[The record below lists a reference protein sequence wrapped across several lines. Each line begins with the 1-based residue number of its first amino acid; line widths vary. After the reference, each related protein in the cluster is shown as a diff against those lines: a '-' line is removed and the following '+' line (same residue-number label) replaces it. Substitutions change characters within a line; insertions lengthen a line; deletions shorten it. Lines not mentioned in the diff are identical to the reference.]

1 MNKLQSSRL
10 ATARQ
15 VPGRWLFVFPV
26 LLLVAAGWFALH
38 PWQSSASSPVGQA
51 FSEDLYSPDRY
62 RVLPDGMIE
71 DTATGLVRKL
81 ESGHVGTS
89 PSAAD
94 IRAFISL
101 TDDQRADLR
110 DGVGPRPVRLL
121 VGSIGVSAEVIPI
134 GLDVNRAL
142 AVPRD
147 AQVTGWWSGGSV
159 PGESGPTV
167 IVGHFDSKVASGV
180 FAKLQTLR
188 KGARI
193 SIEDSEGSKYV
204 YEVVLLEYLHK
215 TAFPTKKVYGA
226 TDGSTLRLV
235 TCGGK
240 FNRATGHYVD
250 NTIAYAVLISAEIV
264 GRPDPAIERE
274 DFPPKISPVFPLGR
288 NDEAD
293 GSDEI
298 LPDLSLEDFPA
309 LIPGAVIDAATASTI
324 VGAPTSTVAAVLAA
338 IPSATRSGLPS
349 LAPSVVTP
357 TSPLSPQS
365 TLGPSSTI
373 AAAPSSI
380 APIQLPTALP
390 VTGPPLTVPPVTVP
404 PASSS
409 TTSVPVPTSAP
420 PDSPEP
426 ASSNVV
432 TAASNS
438 SFVEGTSTSIADLK
452 ASKPG
457 VV

>member
-1 MNKLQSSRL
+1 MNKQQRSKH
-10 ATARQ
+10 ATTRQ
-15 VPGRWLFVFPV
+15 VPGRWLFAFPV

-38 PWQSSASSPVGQA
+38 PWQSSASSPVGKE

-62 RVLPDGMIE
+62 RVLPNGMIE

-81 ESGHVGTS
+81 DSGHVGDS

-110 DGVGPRPVRLL
+110 NGVGPRPTRLV
-121 VGSIGVSAEVIPI
+121 VGAIGVDADVIPI

-188 KGARI
+188 KGASI
-193 SIEDSEGSKYV
+193 TIEDSEGSKYV
-204 YEVVLLEYLHK
+204 YEVVQMEHLHK
-215 TAFPTKKVYGA
+215 TAFPTEKVYGS

-250 NTIAYAVLISAEIV
+250 NTIAYAVLVSAEIV
-264 GRPDPAIERE
+264 GRPDPAITAE
-274 DFPPKISPVFPLGR
+274 DFPPKISPVFPVGF
-288 NDEAD
+288 NDVT
-293 GSDEI
+293 GLTDEI
-298 LPDLSLEDFPA
+298 VPDLSVEDFPA
-309 LIPGAVIDAATASTI
+309 LISNSSTEPTSSTTI
-324 VGAPTSTVAAVLAA
+324 VGGPTFTVPVVLATIPPSTPSGVASSTPLVSGTSVALSPSTQSTV
-338 IPSATRSGLPS
+338 
-349 LAPSVVTP
+349 PSVVTAP
-357 TSPLSPQS
+357 PA
-365 TLGPSSTI
+365 GPSSVPV
-373 AAAPSSI
+373 AP
-380 APIQLPTALP
+380 LPS
-390 VTGPPLTVPPVTVP
+390 TVPATTPSTSTSTTTTVP
-404 PASSS
+404 VS
-409 TTSVPVPTSAP
+409 TTVQPESPETVPTSI
-420 PDSPEP
+420 
-426 ASSNVV
+426 
-432 TAASNS
+432 
-438 SFVEGTSTSIADLK
+438 STVGS
-452 ASKPG
+452 
-457 VV
+457 

>member
-1 MNKLQSSRL
+1 MNKPDSSQQA
-10 ATARQ
+10 ATRQ
-15 VPGRWLFVFPV
+15 VPGRWLFAFPV
-26 LLLVAAGWFALH
+26 LLLVAAAWFTVH

-81 ESGHVGTS
+81 DGAHVGST

-110 DGVGPRPVRLL
+110 NGVGARPVHL
-121 VGSIGVSAEVIPI
+121 VVGAIGVDAEVIPI

-193 SIEDSEGSKYV
+193 TIEDSEGSTYV
-204 YEVVLLEYLHK
+204 YEVVEMEHLHK
-215 TAFPTKKVYGA
+215 TAFPTQKVYGS
-226 TDGSTLRLV
+226 TDSSTLRLV

-250 NTIAYAVLISAEIV
+250 NTIAYAKLVSADIV
-264 GRPDPAIERE
+264 GRPDPALVRE
-274 DFPPKISPVFPLGR
+274 DLPLKISPVLPVGSA
-288 NDEAD
+288 DTAAD
-293 GSDEI
+293 GLYDGPGEI
-298 LPDLSLEDFPA
+298 VPGLSVEDFPA
-309 LIPGAVIDAATASTI
+309 LNPSASIDPAASSTI
-324 VGAPTSTVAAVLAA
+324 VGAPTFTVPVVLTTVPSGPSVASPSVVSPPGVSQPVVPPSGPAAGVSTVPPSSLQPSVPGQNPAVSVAPTLPTPSTVAPLATVAPISAAV
-338 IPSATRSGLPS
+338 T
-349 LAPSVVTP
+349 TP
-357 TSPLSPQS
+357 TSTPPLSVPV
-365 TLGPSSTI
+365 
-373 AAAPSSI
+373 
-380 APIQLPTALP
+380 TALP
-390 VTGPPLTVPPVTVP
+390 E
-404 PASSS
+404 
-409 TTSVPVPTSAP
+409 
-420 PDSPEP
+420 SPEP
-426 ASSNVV
+426 AVSSPSAIEGASAGNV
-432 TAASNS
+432 
-438 SFVEGTSTSIADLK
+438 
-452 ASKPG
+452 
-457 VV
+457 